1 MNPITI
7 YAALERAREQVFDA
21 LRPLTDEQYRRE
33 FPFGMKRISATV
45 PHMMMAEWAY
55 ASRMES
61 GQAVDWTKGVFKR
74 DEEPP
79 FGAVEAA
86 WREQA
91 GRTKSVLEACLA
103 GRVPSGG
110 WEAIHETRHPF
121 EGKTAIVRAAAQDIF
136 MQLFSHETHHRAQVM
151 AMLRT
156 MGVSLEDLDC
166 SLMAY
171 IRWE

>member
-1 MNPITI
+1 MDPLTI
-7 YAALERAREQVFDA
+7 YAALERARERLFDG
-21 LRPLTDEQYRRE
+21 LRAITDEQYRQE

-61 GQAVDWTKGVFKR
+61 GKAVDWTTGPFQR

-79 FGAVEAA
+79 FGAVESA
-86 WREQA
+86 WRTQA
-91 GRTKSVLEACLA
+91 ERTKSVIKDCRA
-103 GRVPSGG
+103 GQTPSGG
-110 WEAIHETRHPF
+110 WTTIHETRHPL

-151 AMLRT
+151 SMLRT
-156 MGVSLEDLDC
+156 QGVSVQDLDY

-171 IRWE
+171 IAWE